1 MKEDW
6 KECKLGEIVEMNP
19 TESIKK
25 GSISKK
31 IGMDLIHP
39 FCRSISSFTTE
50 AYSGGAKF
58 RNKDTI
64 MARITPCLENGKTAM
79 VNILDDNEIG
89 FGSTEYIVFRAK
101 NNISD
106 PYFIYYLI
114 TSSLIREPAIKSMVG
129 SSGRQRVQTDVV
141 ANLSINLPPLATQ
154 QKIAKILSSLDD
166 KIELNNKI
174 KQNLEQQAQAIFKS
188 WFVDFEPFGG
198 KMPEGWRMGKL
209 SEIADYYNGYVFSSK
224 ELLNEPEE
232 NCLDVFKQGH
242 IKKGGGF
249 IPDGT
254 KSWYPL
260 SKCEKLKNYILKK
273 GDILMAMTDMKRNV
287 AILGNT
293 AIMPVDNKYIVN
305 QRVGLLR
312 AKKDLNINYPYL
324 YLLTNDHDFLMDL
337 RSRANSGVQINLSS
351 TAIKESEVNIAPK
364 EIYKHFN
371 DVVLPLFE
379 KILANQQENQKLVNI
394 RDTLLP
400 KLMSGEIEVDSNQI

>member
-6 KECKLGEIVEMNP
+6 KKCKLGEIVEMNP

-25 GSISKK
+25 GTISKK
-31 IGMDLIHP
+31 IGMDLLQP

-101 NNISD
+101 NNISN

-154 QKIAKILSSLDD
+154 QKIATILSSLDD

-174 KQNLEQQAQAIFKS
+174 NDNLEQQAQAIFKS

-198 KMPEGWRMGKL
+198 KMPEGWRMGKVGDL
-209 SEIADYYNGYVFSSK
+209 GEIICGKTPSTKIKEYYG
-224 ELLNEPEE
+224 NECP
-232 NCLDVFKQGH
+232 F
-242 IKKGGGF
+242 IT
-249 IPDGT
+249 IPDMHNNVYACFT
-254 KSWYPL
+254 ERYL
-260 SKCEKLKNYILKK
+260 SKLGMESQIGKSLPVNSVCVSCIATPGLVILTDKISQTNQQINSIIPNKNMSSYY
-273 GDILMAMTDMKRNV
+273 V
-287 AILGNT
+287 
-293 AIMPVDNKYIVN
+293 
-305 QRVGLLR
+305 
-312 AKKDLNINYPYL
+312 
-324 YLLTNDHDFLMDL
+324 YLLMQSLAETIKMLGSSGSTTSNLNKDQFSKIDVLIPAIYELKIF
-337 RSRANSGVQINLSS
+337 NSIV
-351 TAIKESEVNIAPK
+351 E
-364 EIYKHFN
+364 
-371 DVVLPLFE
+371 PLFQN
-379 KILANQQENQKLVNI
+379 IRNNIHENQNLASL

-400 KLMSGEIEVDSNQI
+400 KLMSGEIGV

>member
-25 GSISKK
+25 GTISKK
-31 IGMDLIHP
+31 IGMDLLQP

-154 QKIAKILSSLDD
+154 QKIAAILSSLDD

-174 KQNLEQQAQAIFKS
+174 NDNLEQQAQTIFKS

-198 KMPEGWRMGKL
+198 KMPEGWRMGKAEEYFDITIGKTPPRKEQEWFSEKKNERTVKWVSISDMGNCGIYISDSSEYLTLEACNKFNVTIIPTDTVIL
-209 SEIADYYNGYVFSSK
+209 SFKLTVGRVAITDDAMCSNEAIAHFKTDRKEI
-224 ELLNEPEE
+224 NEY
-232 NCLDVFKQGH
+232 LY
-242 IKKGGGF
+242 I
-249 IPDGT
+249 
-254 KSWYPL
+254 Y
-260 SKCEKLKNYILKK
+260 LKNFNYQTMGSTSSIAVAVNSKIIK
-273 GDILMAMTDMKRNV
+273 AMPFV
-287 AILGNT
+287 V
-293 AIMPVDNKYIVN
+293 PDNKTIKHFHDLVGNFFKRIRKN
-305 QRVGLLR
+305 QRENR
-312 AKKDLNINYPYL
+312 
-324 YLLTNDHDFLMDL
+324 
-337 RSRANSGVQINLSS
+337 NLAS
-351 TAIKESEVNIAPK
+351 
-364 EIYKHFN
+364 
-371 DVVLPLFE
+371 L
-379 KILANQQENQKLVNI
+379 

-400 KLMSGEIEVDSNQI
+400 KLMSGEIDVESVKI

>member
-6 KECKLGEIVEMNP
+6 KECKLGEIVEINP

-25 GSISKK
+25 GTISKK
-31 IGMDLIHP
+31 IGMDLLQP

-154 QKIAKILSSLDD
+154 QKIATILSSFDD

-174 KQNLEQQAQAIFKS
+174 NDNLEQQAQAIFKS

-198 KMPEGWRMGKL
+198 KMPEGWKVGKL
-209 SEIADYYNGYVFSSK
+209 SDLITVKYGKDHKKLNDGNYPVYGSGGTMRYVEKFLYDK
-224 ELLNEPEE
+224 ESVLIPRKGTLNNVFYINEPFWSVDTMFYTEMKKE
-232 NCLDVFKQGH
+232 NIAKYVYFFV
-242 IKKGGGF
+242 KG
-249 IPDGT
+249 
-254 KSWYPL
+254 
-260 SKCEKLKNYILKK
+260 
-273 GDILMAMTDMKRNV
+273 
-287 AILGNT
+287 
-293 AIMPVDNKYIVN
+293 
-305 QRVGLLR
+305 
-312 AKKDLNINYPYL
+312 KDLNSMNAGSAVPSMTTEILNAIEVVIPSDEYL
-324 YLLTNDHDFLMDL
+324 EKFENIVSPMFK
-337 RSRANSGVQINLSS
+337 QIKQCIIENENLAS
-351 TAIKESEVNIAPK
+351 V
-364 EIYKHFN
+364 
-371 DVVLPLFE
+371 
-379 KILANQQENQKLVNI
+379 

-400 KLMSGEIEVDSNQI
+400 KLMNGEIEVDEVKV